1 MKALR
6 CFLPTLQVNKLTCHM
21 DAGRTQETSASETKD
36 FFIHSN
42 SSKSMDIFLWWFLS
56 PSSQRQYKEG
66 QVTCPYSEAH
76 CERGTLNFRK
86 PDLKQ

>member
-1 MKALR
+1 MAPNYQRGFRDHRPEGHELVGQEECYMRKKKKKLSITVKALR

-42 SSKSMDIFLWWFLS
+42 SSKSMDIFLW
-56 PSSQRQYKEG
+56 
-66 QVTCPYSEAH
+66 
-76 CERGTLNFRK
+76 
-86 PDLKQ
+86 